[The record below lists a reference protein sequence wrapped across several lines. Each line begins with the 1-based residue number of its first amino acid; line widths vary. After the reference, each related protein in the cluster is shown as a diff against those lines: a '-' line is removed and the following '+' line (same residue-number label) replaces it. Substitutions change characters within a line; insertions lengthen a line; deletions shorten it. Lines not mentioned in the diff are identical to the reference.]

1 MPNVIV
7 ELMREIHR
15 VEQLY
20 PFLKGAEL
28 DNARRTVAYARSG
41 MAENSLA
48 QIKESINDLRD
59 ITGEPK
65 KP

>member
-1 MPNVIV
+1 MPNIIL
-7 ELMREIHR
+7 ELTREIHR

-20 PFLKGAEL
+20 PSLHGAEL

-41 MAENSLA
+41 LANNSLEVM
-48 QIKESINDLRD
+48 KESINDLRD